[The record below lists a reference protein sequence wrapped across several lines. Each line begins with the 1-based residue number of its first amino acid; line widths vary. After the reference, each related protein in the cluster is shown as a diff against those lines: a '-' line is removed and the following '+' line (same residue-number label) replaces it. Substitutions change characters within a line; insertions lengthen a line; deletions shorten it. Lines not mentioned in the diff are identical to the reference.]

1 MKTQNTNS
9 KAINTIV
16 NLLGYVFLAG
26 ATSSLGYT
34 IYTFINII
42 F

>member
-1 MKTQNTNS
+1 MKTQNTNNS
-9 KAINTIV
+9 ALNTIV

-26 ATSSLGYT
+26 ATFSLGYT
-34 IYTFINII
+34 IYTFVNLI